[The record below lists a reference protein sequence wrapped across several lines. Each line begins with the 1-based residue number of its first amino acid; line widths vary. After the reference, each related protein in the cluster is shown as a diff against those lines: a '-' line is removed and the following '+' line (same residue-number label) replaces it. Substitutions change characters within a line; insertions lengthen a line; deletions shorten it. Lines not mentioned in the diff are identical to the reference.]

1 MQGDEVLRVK
11 SRFNPSA
18 VHRRGD
24 MVVRDSG
31 PWTPAVHAL
40 LRHLEDSGF
49 KGAPRLVGS
58 GFDSEGRETLTYI
71 EGEVI
76 DGGPDPPWTLE
87 SVAAVGGLL
96 RDLHRATA
104 SYRPPPGAIWFPWF
118 GRDIGNAQKII
129 GHCDAASWNIV
140 AREGLPI
147 AFIDWERAGPV
158 DPLVDLAQACWNNA
172 FLYDDIVA
180 ESQGLPPLLER
191 ARHLRAMVDAYGL
204 GSRERRGF
212 LDTIVEVAIHATADE
227 ADAAG
232 VTPTTV
238 SAETD
243 ASVVWA
249 LSWRARSV
257 SWILRHR
264 RTLENALA

>member
-87 SVAAVGGLL
+87 SVAAVGAGYFGTSTGLQL
-96 RDLHRATA
+96 PTVRLQGPYG
-104 SYRPPPGAIWFPWF
+104 SPGLGAI
-118 GRDIGNAQKII
+118 
-129 GHCDAASWNIV
+129 
-140 AREGLPI
+140 
-147 AFIDWERAGPV
+147 
-158 DPLVDLAQACWNNA
+158 
-172 FLYDDIVA
+172 
-180 ESQGLPPLLER
+180 
-191 ARHLRAMVDAYGL
+191 
-204 GSRERRGF
+204 
-212 LDTIVEVAIHATADE
+212 
-227 ADAAG
+227 
-232 VTPTTV
+232 
-238 SAETD
+238 
-243 ASVVWA
+243 
-249 LSWRARSV
+249 
-257 SWILRHR
+257 
-264 RTLENALA
+264 